1 MAESKKRQYTAQEKV
16 KIVLAMLKGESTQN
30 ELTSLYGIH
39 STQLYQWK
47 KQVLDTLPEIF
58 MVKKKPKDRE
68 QEELIDELY
77 RQIGELKVQLD
88 WMKKKSELFSQK

>member
-1 MAESKKRQYTAQEKV
+1 MSESKKKQYTAQEKV

-30 ELTSLYGIH
+30 ELTSRYGVH

-58 MVKKKPKDRE
+58 TVKKKQKDLE
-68 QEELIDELY
+68 KEELIDELY

-88 WMKKKSELFSQK
+88 WMKKKSELFS